1 MVLQGKSSQT
11 EGCLQTLVLLILVVK
26 SSLLQVVISSML
38 QEEGGKAEGKRQKA
52 WASCLSLFIKRA
64 VIFPGALP
72 DVSTYN
78 SLA

>member
-38 QEEGGKAEGKRQKA
+38 QEGGKAEDKRQKA

-64 VIFPGALP
+64 VIFPGALQ